1 LPNRWVP
8 DALLKNGRLKNPMP
22 LVTLQDIYLS
32 YGQPPLID
40 HINLVIEPGERV
52 CLIGRNGAGK
62 STLLK
67 ILTGQVIADEGVLK
81 RAAGVKIAQ
90 LEQSVPHDAT
100 GSVFDVI
107 AEGLGEE
114 GKLAARYHHLILQLG
129 NDPSDKVM
137 NELEDVQSEL
147 ERVDGWD
154 INQRVESIVTTM
166 ELDPDVDISS
176 LSGGYKRRVLLA
188 RALVCKPDLLLLDE
202 PTNHLD
208 IDAIQWV
215 EQFLLKW
222 EGALLFISHDRR
234 FMDNLATRFIEI
246 DRGKL
251 AEFNCNYATYIQR
264 KKDMLET
271 EDRHNALFDKRLS
284 QEEVWIRQGIKA
296 RRTRNEGRVRAL
308 EALRV
313 EHAARRKQVG
323 TAKMD
328 IQQADKSGKIVA
340 EAEDISFAFDDG
352 NAVVKSFS
360 TLIQRGDKV
369 GLIGRNGVGKT
380 TLLKL
385 LLGQLEPQQG
395 NIKTGTNL
403 NIAYFDQYRAA
414 LDESKTVQDN
424 VSGGKDILEVGGKS
438 RHVISYL
445 QDFLFSPDRCRQPV
459 SALSGG
465 ERNRLLLA
473 KLFTRPSNILVLD
486 EPTNDLDID
495 TLDLLEELLIDYKGT
510 VLLVSHDR
518 SFLNNVVTS
527 TLVFEGNAVIKQYIG
542 GYDDWL
548 RQRKAEQAATTTK
561 PAATAT
567 KASSK
572 TDAQVKKRSYK
583 VQRELDQLPAEIER
597 LETEIGALSEQMN
610 QPDFYQAERSVT
622 AAIEKN
628 LATVQEQLN
637 HCYQRWEELETD

>member
-1 LPNRWVP
+1 
-8 DALLKNGRLKNPMP
+8 MP

-67 ILTGQVIADEGVLK
+67 ILTGQVIADEGVYK
-81 RAAGVKIAQ
+81 KTTGVKIAQ
-90 LEQSVPHDAT
+90 LEQSVPQDAKD
-100 GSVFDVI
+100 SVFDVI
-107 AEGLGEE
+107 AEGLGAE

-129 NDPSDKVM
+129 SNPSDDVM
-137 NELEDVQSEL
+137 RDLEECQSEL

-154 INQRVESIVTTM
+154 INQRVEAIVTKM
-166 ELDPDVDISS
+166 DLDPDVDIAS

-188 RALVCKPDLLLLDE
+188 RALVCNPDLLLLDE

-251 AEFNCNYATYIQR
+251 AEFNCNYSTYIER
-264 KKDMLET
+264 KKEMLET
-271 EDRHNALFDKRLS
+271 EDKHNALFDKRLS

-308 EALRV
+308 EALRR
-313 EHAARRKQVG
+313 EYADRRKQVG

-328 IQQADKSGKIVA
+328 IQQAEKSGKIVA
-340 EAEDISFAFDDG
+340 EAQDISFSFDNG
-352 NAVVKSFS
+352 KAVVDNFS

-385 LLGQLEPQQG
+385 LLGDLAAQKG
-395 NIKTGTNL
+395 TIKTGTNL
-403 NIAYFDQYRAA
+403 NIAYFDQYRSA
-414 LDESKTVQDN
+414 LDETKTVQDN
-424 VSGGKDILEVGGKS
+424 VSGGRDMLDIGGKS

-473 KLFTRPSNILVLD
+473 KLFTRPSNVLVLD

-510 VLLVSHDR
+510 ILLVSHDR
-518 SFLNNVVTS
+518 AFLNNVVTS
-527 TLVFEGNAVIKQYIG
+527 TLVFEGDAVINQYIG

-548 RQRKAEQAATTTK
+548 RQRKAETSSKQAAPEKAPSK
-561 PAATAT
+561 PEVQA
-567 KASSK
+567 
-572 TDAQVKKRSYK
+572 KKRSYK
-583 VQRELDQLPAEIER
+583 DQRELDLLPAEIES
-597 LETEIGALSEQMN
+597 LEIQIGEISEQMN
-610 QPDFYQAERSVT
+610 NPEFYQAERALT
-622 AAIEKN
+622 AALFRSLTALQTKLN
-628 LATVQEQLN
+628 QCYKRWEQL
-637 HCYQRWEELETD
+637 EAS

>member
-1 LPNRWVP
+1 
-8 DALLKNGRLKNPMP
+8 MP

-100 GSVFDVI
+100 GSVFVVI
-107 AEGLGEE
+107 GEGLGAEC
-114 GKLAARYHHLILQLG
+114 KLAARYHHLILQLG
-129 NDPSDKVM
+129 NNPSDRVM
-137 NELEDVQSEL
+137 NELEEVQSEL

-246 DRGKL
+246 DRGQL

-340 EAEDISFAFDDG
+340 EAQDISFAFDDG

-380 TLLKL
+380 TVLKL

-395 NIKTGTNL
+395 KIKTGTNL

-414 LDESKTVQDN
+414 LDETKTVQDN
-424 VSGGKDILEVGGKS
+424 VSGGKDMLEVGGKS

-527 TLVFEGNAVIKQYIG
+527 TLVFEGNAVINQYIG

-548 RQRKAEQAATTTK
+548 RQRKAEQTVATKK
-561 PAATAT
+561 PATST

-572 TDAQVKKRSYK
+572 TEAPAKKRSYK
-583 VQRELDQLPAEIER
+583 VQRELDSLPGDIER
-597 LETEIGALSEQMN
+597 LETEIAAISEEMN

-628 LATVQEQLN
+628 LAAVQEQLN
-637 HCYQRWEELETD
+637 HCYQRWEELEAE

>member
-1 LPNRWVP
+1 
-8 DALLKNGRLKNPMP
+8 MP

-67 ILTGQVIADEGVLK
+67 ILTGQVIADDGVLK

-129 NDPSDKVM
+129 NDPSDQVLR
-137 NELEDVQSEL
+137 ELEEVQAEL

-154 INQRVESIVTTM
+154 INQRVEAIVTKM
-166 ELDPDVDISS
+166 ELNPDVDISS

-188 RALVCKPDLLLLDE
+188 RALVCNPDLLLLDE

-246 DRGKL
+246 DRGQL
-251 AEFNCNYATYIQR
+251 AEFNCNYSTYIQR
-264 KKDMLET
+264 KKEMLEI
-271 EDRHNALFDKRLS
+271 EDKHNALFDKRLS

-313 EHAARRKQVG
+313 EYANRRKQLG

-328 IQQADKSGKIVA
+328 IQQAEKSGKIVA
-340 EAEDISFAFDDG
+340 EADNISFAFDDG
-352 NAVVKSFS
+352 KAVVQSFS

-395 NIKTGTNL
+395 HIKTGTNL
-403 NIAYFDQYRAA
+403 NIAYFDQYRSA

-424 VSGGKDILEVGGKS
+424 VSGGRDMLDVGGKS

-473 KLFTRPSNILVLD
+473 KLFTKPSNILVLD

-518 SFLNNVVTS
+518 AFLNNVVTS
-527 TLVFEGNAVIKQYIG
+527 TLVFEGNAVINQYVG

-548 RQRKAEQAATTTK
+548 RQRSVEQSKASTTSSPAPKTQAK
-561 PAATAT
+561 PAT
-567 KASSK
+567 
-572 TDAQVKKRSYK
+572 KKRSYK
-583 VQRELDQLPAEIER
+583 VQRELDMLPGEIEK
-597 LETEIGALSEQMN
+597 LEVEIAAISEQIN
-610 QPDFYQAERSVT
+610 QPDFYQADRSVT
-622 AAIEKN
+622 APIEQN
-628 LATVQEQLN
+628 LVALQEQLN
-637 HCYQRWEELETD
+637 HCYQRWEELEAE